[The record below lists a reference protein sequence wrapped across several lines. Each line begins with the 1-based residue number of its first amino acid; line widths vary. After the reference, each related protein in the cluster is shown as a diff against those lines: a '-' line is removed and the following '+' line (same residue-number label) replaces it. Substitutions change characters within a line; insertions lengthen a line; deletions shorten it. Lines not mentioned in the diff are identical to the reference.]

1 MTESTLQLPS
11 EIETRDDE
19 RIARLC
25 RQVCLCRARGQIAE
39 ADRLETTLPQH
50 LPPGFSDEDLRQ
62 VYFAEQRRVLDALML
77 VELLG
82 PMLTERLAVAVSG
95 KRAVPAPASVSSHR
109 PTAPAEIADLIEG
122 MLQQQRAERGH
133 TT

>member
-1 MTESTLQLPS
+1 MTESTLQLPT
-11 EIETRDDE
+11 EVETRDDE

-50 LPPGFSDEDLRQ
+50 VPPGFSDEDLRQ
-62 VYFAEQRRVLDALML
+62 VFFAEQRRVLDALML

-82 PMLTERLAVAVSG
+82 PLLTDRLAVAASG
-95 KRAVPAPASVSSHR
+95 KRAVPAPASGSRGRSA
-109 PTAPAEIADLIEG
+109 APAEIADLIES
-122 MLQQQRAERGH
+122 MLQQQRAERGPAV
-133 TT
+133 